1 MPKVSVITPVY
12 NGQSYIGVA
21 INSVLAQTLTD
32 WELIVI
38 NDGSTDET
46 AEILWQFSDRRIKVI
61 HQSNAGE
68 AAARNSGL
76 VAATGE
82 LIAFLDADDL
92 YLRNA
97 LQDMVAC
104 LDERPDIGAVYSEGY
119 FCDEQQQILVPLSE
133 NRPGI
138 ITGNILEQLVLDPA
152 VITATISTMIRREII
167 EQFQIRFD
175 PAFVIGPD
183 WEFLIQVAHRANFGY
198 VETPTCLY
206 RIHQANITVKV
217 DEEKRKMD
225 LASIRR
231 KLMEEHWFDALS
243 LDGRHIFFQ
252 ALLVDDLSGNW
263 ERQQAVMSHRTFF
276 DLGASRQVRL
286 LRAMAIDYL
295 LAHGDAAKS
304 RLLLRNAIGLNPISV
319 RNHLLLVLSRLP
331 VVAGKL
337 VEVWRQLHRSSR
349 DDDRNR
355 LRRRLWGVTG

>member
-1 MPKVSVITPVY
+1 
-12 NGQSYIGVA
+12 
-21 INSVLAQTLTD
+21 
-32 WELIVI
+32 
-38 NDGSTDET
+38 
-46 AEILWQFSDRRIKVI
+46 VI

-175 PAFVIGPD
+175 PAFVIGP
-183 WEFLIQVAHRANFGY
+183 AR
-198 VETPTCLY
+198 T
-206 RIHQANITVKV
+206 
-217 DEEKRKMD
+217 
-225 LASIRR
+225 
-231 KLMEEHWFDALS
+231 
-243 LDGRHIFFQ
+243 
-252 ALLVDDLSGNW
+252 GNSSFRW
-263 ERQQAVMSHRTFF
+263 H
-276 DLGASRQVRL
+276 
-286 LRAMAIDYL
+286 
-295 LAHGDAAKS
+295 
-304 RLLLRNAIGLNPISV
+304 IGLILATSKLQLAFIGYTRPIS
-319 RNHLLLVLSRLP
+319 L
-331 VVAGKL
+331 
-337 VEVWRQLHRSSR
+337 
-349 DDDRNR
+349 
-355 LRRRLWGVTG
+355 